1 MADWDLPQTEEGLQE
16 CLRRI
21 EQYRRDENLTELGNG
36 LLALAFLVKWVRSDT
51 HLPPFPRAHQL
62 ALEAYDVF
70 VRADDE
76 RGQVRALIS
85 ASPFSPP
92 ATRQQMLEEADAI
105 ATRIGDERLSARVLA
120 ARARSTSMS
129 NRPGA
134 KEMNI
139 KALEVFRRLGDWHD
153 LATTLFSL
161 SISDG
166 TAEEKRDFALEAANL
181 YRDHGMPAD
190 AARCVDIALMNA
202 EEIEPLASLE
212 PLVRQGLEDAKAA
225 DKAFQIRSFYDKL
238 ALIAAEKGRPDE
250 ANQYRQLAKELQ
262 NVDGQTP
269 LERWESDV
277 EMTKMLLATF
287 KAEGNKEAEREFRK
301 ALKEL
306 KAAKPKD

>member
-1 MADWDLPQTEEGLQE
+1 
-16 CLRRI
+16 
-21 EQYRRDENLTELGNG
+21 
-36 LLALAFLVKWVRSDT
+36 
-51 HLPPFPRAHQL
+51 
-62 ALEAYDVF
+62 
-70 VRADDE
+70 
-76 RGQVRALIS
+76 
-85 ASPFSPP
+85 
-92 ATRQQMLEEADAI
+92 
-105 ATRIGDERLSARVLA
+105 
-120 ARARSTSMS
+120 
-129 NRPGA
+129 
-134 KEMNI
+134 
-139 KALEVFRRLGDWHD
+139 
-153 LATTLFSL
+153 
-161 SISDG
+161 
-166 TAEEKRDFALEAANL
+166 
-181 YRDHGMPAD
+181 MPAD